1 MSRNAPLVPG
11 LIAMCPSACLAVR
24 ACDDYDLRT
33 LLHGPRHD
41 TGNAVPE
48 SNLKSRVGCRRAV
61 ARRADNQAR
70 AMAAIAVGE
79 REEWAAPQRVK
90 PVHSGVPYVQLS
102 RIWFPPWYPRQLCAA
117 VCEAG
122 QLIGTALLVGGSVR
136 AFDGCSRSILP
147 IAMPESSA
155 VHAAG
160 FNRCNFSDRLN
171 PERHCLAVRLRPER

>member
-79 REEWAAPQRVK
+79 REEWAAPRRVK
-90 PVHSGVPYVQLS
+90 PVS
-102 RIWFPPWYPRQLCAA
+102 RERTPAFSAA
-117 VCEAG
+117 
-122 QLIGTALLVGGSVR
+122 LIGRTADLSCR
-136 AFDGCSRSILP
+136 R
-147 IAMPESSA
+147 
-155 VHAAG
+155 
-160 FNRCNFSDRLN
+160 R
-171 PERHCLAVRLRPER
+171 